1 MATHDDATRPD
12 EPRRAWVTD
21 GSADI
26 EDLQIDPR
34 NANRGTPRGR
44 ALLESSLREYGAG
57 RAVLTD
63 RDGVLIAG
71 NKTFEVAQRLG
82 IPTRVIETDGQELV
96 VVSRR
101 DLHLAS
107 DPKAR
112 ALAIADNRVGE
123 LDLDWDPAILQQ
135 LQADGLD
142 LGLFW
147 TPEEFERLLGE
158 GTHAGQ
164 TDENAVVTP
173 GATDIVRGDLFALGR
188 HRLLCGDAT
197 DPADVHHLLAGQVPG
212 LMVTDPPYGV
222 AYDPAWRHRMDPR
235 QRTAVGRVANDD
247 RVDWR
252 AAFVLFGGDVA
263 YVWHAGLFAGPVA
276 AALQSSGFALRSQI
290 IWVKQHFALS
300 RGEMHWAHEPCWY
313 AVRKG
318 RPSHWQGDRRQTT
331 VWDVPNLNPFGGS
344 RDGENAVSGHGTPEA
359 RPAVGAT
366 DSPPHHH
373 VRHPLRSV
381 LRQRDRGDRG
391 GKNGADVRR
400 HGSGPAVHPR
410 HPYALGSVH
419 RPARAPPTRP
429 AAGDRRIRCV
439 TARTRRRAHRAGP
452 PVGGRA
458 APSRGA

>member
-1 MATHDDATRPD
+1 MPQNRPPRTSP
-12 EPRRAWVTD
+12 PRRTRARTASPTTAA
-21 GSADI
+21 SAAPAETRVRSN

-44 ALLESSLREYGAG
+44 HLLDASLREYGAG

-96 VVSRR
+96 VVRRR

-142 LGLFW
+142 LDLFW
-147 TPEEFERLLGE
+147 TTEEFERLLGE
-158 GTHAGQ
+158 GTEGGQ
-164 TDENAVVTP
+164 TDENAVVAP

-197 DPADVHHLLAGQVPG
+197 DPADVHHLLEGQVPG

-252 AAFVLFGGDVA
+252 AAFALFGGDVA

-276 AALQSSGFALRSQI
+276 AALQSSGFALRSQVV
-290 IWVKQHFALS
+290 WVKQHFALS
-300 RGEMHWAHEPCWY
+300 RGDMHWAHEPCWY
-313 AVRKG
+313 AVRQG

-344 RDGENAVSGHGTPEA
+344 RDGENAVSGHGTQKPVRLWE
-359 RPAVGAT
+359 RPIL
-366 DSPPHHH
+366 HHTTT
-373 VRHPLRSV
+373 
-381 LRQRDRGDRG
+381 RDTLYDPFC
-391 GKNGADVRR
+391 
-400 HGSGPAVHPR
+400 GSGTAVIAAEKTGRTCVAMDLDPQYIHVTR
-410 HPYALGSVH
+410 TRWEAFTGQ
-419 RPARAPPTRP
+419 RARALP
-429 AAGDRRIRCV
+429 GG
-439 TARTRRRAHRAGP
+439 RRAT
-452 PVGGRA
+452 GGSDA
-458 APSRGA
+458 

>member
-1 MATHDDATRPD
+1 MPQIRPPRTSH
-12 EPRRAWVTD
+12 PRRTRARAASPTTAA
-21 GSADI
+21 SAAPTETRVRSN

-44 ALLESSLREYGAG
+44 HLLESSLREYGAG

-96 VVSRR
+96 VVRRR
-101 DLHLAS
+101 DLRLAS
-107 DPKAR
+107 DPQAR

-147 TPEEFERLLGE
+147 TTEEFERLLGE
-158 GTHAGQ
+158 GTQGGQ
-164 TDENAVVTP
+164 TDENAVVAP

-197 DPADVHHLLAGQVPG
+197 DLADVHHLLEGQVPG

-252 AAFVLFGGDVA
+252 AAFALFRGDVA

-276 AALQSSGFALRSQI
+276 AALQSSGFVLRSQI

-300 RGEMHWAHEPCWY
+300 RTRCTGPMSPAGMRC
-313 AVRKG
+313 G
-318 RPSHWQGDRRQTT
+318 RGAPRTGRGIADRPPSGTSPISTRSAT
-331 VWDVPNLNPFGGS
+331 
-344 RDGENAVSGHGTPEA
+344 HG
-359 RPAVGAT
+359 
-366 DSPPHHH
+366 
-373 VRHPLRSV
+373 
-381 LRQRDRGDRG
+381 
-391 GKNGADVRR
+391 
-400 HGSGPAVHPR
+400 
-410 HPYALGSVH
+410 
-419 RPARAPPTRP
+419 
-429 AAGDRRIRCV
+429 
-439 TARTRRRAHRAGP
+439 TARTP
-452 PVGGRA
+452 
-458 APSRGA
+458 

>member
-1 MATHDDATRPD
+1 MPQNRPPRTSP
-12 EPRRAWVTD
+12 PRRTRARAASPTPAA
-21 GSADI
+21 SAAPTETRVRSN
-26 EDLQIDPR
+26 EDLQLDPR

-252 AAFVLFGGDVA
+252 AAFALFRGDVA

-276 AALQSSGFALRSQI
+276 AAIQSSGFALRNQVV
-290 IWVKQHFALS
+290 WVKRHFVLS

-344 RDGENAVSGHGTPEA
+344 RDGENAVSGHGTQKPVRLWELPILHHTTTRDTLYDPFCGSGTAVIAAEKTGRTCVAMDLDPQYIHVTRTRWEAFTGQRA
-359 RPAVGAT
+359 RP
-366 DSPPHHH
+366 
-373 VRHPLRSV
+373 L
-381 LRQRDRGDRG
+381 
-391 GKNGADVRR
+391 
-400 HGSGPAVHPR
+400 PA
-410 HPYALGSVH
+410 
-419 RPARAPPTRP
+419 
-429 AAGDRRIRCV
+429 
-439 TARTRRRAHRAGP
+439 RRRAT
-452 PVGGRA
+452 GGSDA
-458 APSRGA
+458 